1 MQHVLQRPRLG
12 VRRSTAV
19 LSVVA
24 ARLRAQPGRALLI
37 VGGLAVAVAMLTAA
51 VGGSVEARDRAV
63 QQAITD
69 LPLSQRAFRVDLFN
83 LPLGQDYAQA
93 DATAR
98 AALGR
103 LTRAPLLT
111 GTFLRD
117 LRVGGGLVQ
126 LASVQ
131 GLDRISRLESG
142 RLPRRCTPS
151 ACEVVQLG
159 PGTRKSWSEG
169 GINLVRVGVVDLPDR
184 ALFGDT
190 LQSSAQNN
198 GQRPTIL
205 LAAGAA
211 TFDRLPA
218 FDGIYRAYSWLAP
231 VDPHRIQSWQI
242 PALLARES
250 QEQTHLSTIS
260 DLYELSGPDA
270 ALLDAQKRGRSTSA
284 RMVLIGGEL
293 SALLLGFALVA
304 AIGLR
309 RGLANEQRRLAQR
322 GARRPQLALALA
334 AEISAMTLAGLV
346 LGLVGGIVVV
356 AVVAAFLDLPTGGV
370 LSQTLWSWTALLAT
384 AGAWLAAMVAI
395 LAVASQSEDG
405 TRRRRIGL
413 LDVAAAGALVAVVL
427 ELARGGLNTDTLA
440 SGGDPTLMVLLPG
453 LVAFVA
459 AVLVARLLIPLM
471 QGLERVSRRAAIPVR
486 LATLALTRS
495 RRRTVAVCAFLVV
508 SLGLALFASSYK
520 ATLAQG
526 ADDEAAYAVP
536 LDFAVGE
543 GTRLALPLD
552 AAPLRSYDRLAPGVR
567 AYPIVRQLGSAPGP
581 GTAAASPAVLGIPAA
596 AIRNLHWRSD
606 FSGLS
611 QAQIADRL
619 GVHGSVALQGVRLPS
634 STRALT
640 LPIRIEGV
648 PLNLALAATDS
659 RGRTVILQLGNHGPG
674 KHTLRVRLP
683 AGLRLLDGLE
693 VSLATGEQYGFS
705 HRDAEV
711 GASSIPSGRLLL
723 APLRSGTRLLTD
735 WTGWVAKGGG
745 TLATAGG
752 GRELRY
758 AFDTGQ
764 TVFVRRPQPTD
775 RWPLPVVVSSDLGRS
790 LPIGT
795 RFPLDFGD
803 VQLRAQV
810 VGTASRFPDAE
821 QFGEGF
827 VIADESA
834 LSTALDARL
843 AGRGD
848 PLELWIS
855 APSAAQDR
863 VAAALSRQPFGALE
877 VTSRRAMAA
886 RLAEDPL
893 ARAIEI
899 SLTVA
904 ALAALVLAAAGFL
917 VALVS
922 DLRDERGE
930 LFDLEAQG
938 VGPAVL
944 RRQFQIRSIVLVA
957 FGIVGGVILGLVLSR
972 LVVALVQVSAANTV
986 PEPPLR
992 LVPAWNVGLV
1002 AGAILVAVLV
1012 VVVELTAR
1020 RAFAQDLPPRANWS
1034 LE

>member
-1 MQHVLQRPRLG
+1 MRHFLVVG
-12 VRRSTAV
+12 VRRTTAV

-24 ARLRAQPGRALLI
+24 ARLRAQPGRAALI

-63 QQAITD
+63 QQAIAD

-83 LPLGQDYAQA
+83 LPFGQDYAQA

-98 AALGR
+98 GALAKLTKAR
-103 LTRAPLLT
+103 LLS
-111 GTFLRD
+111 GTFLRE

-126 LASVQ
+126 LASVK
-131 GLDRISRLESG
+131 GLDRIARVESG
-142 RLPRRCTPS
+142 RLPRRCTPA

-159 PGTRKSWSEG
+159 SGTRTTWSEG
-169 GINLVRVGVVDLPDR
+169 GINLVRVGTVTLPDR
-184 ALFGDT
+184 AAFGDT
-190 LQSSAQNN
+190 LQPSAQNN

-211 TFDRLPA
+211 AFDRLPA

-231 VDPHRIQSWQI
+231 IDPHGIQSWEI
-242 PALLARES
+242 PGLLARES
-250 QEQTHLSTIS
+250 QEQTQLSTIS

-270 ALLDAQKRGRSTSA
+270 ALLDAQSRGRATSA

-334 AEISAMTLAGLV
+334 GEISAMTLAGLG
-346 LGLVGGIVVV
+346 LGLIGGVVVV
-356 AVVAAFLDLPTGGV
+356 ALVAGGLDLPAGGV
-370 LSQTLWSWTALLAT
+370 LSQTLWSWTALVAT
-384 AGAWLAAMVAI
+384 IGAWLVATIAI
-395 LAVASQSEDG
+395 LSVVASSEDG
-405 TRRRRIGL
+405 VRRRRIGL

-427 ELARGGLNTDTLA
+427 EVARGGINADSLA

-459 AVLVARLLIPLM
+459 AVLVARLLGPLM
-471 QGLERVSRRAAIPVR
+471 RSVERLSRNASLPFR
-486 LATLALTRS
+486 LATLALTRA
-495 RRRTVAVCAFLVV
+495 RRRTVAICAFLVI
-508 SLGLALFASSYK
+508 SLGLALFASSYR

-526 ADDEAAYAVP
+526 AQDEAAFAVP
-536 LDFAVGE
+536 LDFTVSE
-543 GTRLALPLD
+543 GPQLVLPLD
-552 AAPLRSYDRLAPGVR
+552 AAPLASYDRVVPGIR
-567 AYPIVRQLGSAPGP
+567 AYPVVRQIGTAPGQ
-581 GTAAASPAVLGIPAA
+581 GSSAASPAVLGIPAA

-606 FSGLS
+606 FSSLS
-611 QAQIADRL
+611 KDQIADRL
-619 GVHGSVALQGVRLPS
+619 GAHGPVSLRGVTLPA

-640 LPIRIEGV
+640 LPVRIQGV
-648 PLNLALAATDS
+648 ALDLALAGTDA
-659 RGRTVILQLGNHGPG
+659 RGRTVTVQLGNQAPG
-674 KHTLRVRLP
+674 RHELRVVLP
-683 AGLRLLDGLE
+683 AALRKLTGLE
-693 VSLATGEQYGFS
+693 VSLSTGEQYGFS
-705 HRDAEV
+705 HRDAEA
-711 GASSIPSGRLLL
+711 GATTIPSGSMLLG
-723 APLRSGTRLLTD
+723 PLRAGNTVLTD
-735 WTGWVAKGGG
+735 WQGWVAKGGASLAAG
-745 TLATAGG
+745 T
-752 GRELRY
+752 LRY

-764 TVFVRRPQPTD
+764 TVLVREPQPTD
-775 RWPLPVVVSSDLGRS
+775 RWPLPVLVSSDLGRS
-790 LPIGT
+790 LHPGA

-803 VQLRAQV
+803 FQVTAQV
-810 VGTASRFPDAE
+810 VGVASRFPDSE

-843 AGRGD
+843 PGRGD
-848 PLELWIS
+848 PTELWLS
-855 APSAAQDR
+855 APASQQAR
-863 VAAALSRQPFGALE
+863 TAAALAGPPFATLQ
-877 VTSRRAMAA
+877 VASRRAMASQ
-886 RLAEDPL
+886 LAGDPL

-899 SLTVA
+899 ALTVS

-917 VALVS
+917 VALIS
-922 DLRDERGE
+922 DLRDERGD

-944 RRQFQIRSIVLVA
+944 RRQFQVRSILLVLFGVA
-957 FGIVGGVILGLVLSR
+957 GGIVLGLVLSR
-972 LVVALVQVSAANTV
+972 LVVALVQVSAANAV
-986 PEPPLR
+986 PDPPLR
-992 LVPAWNVGLV
+992 LVPAWGIGLAAV
-1002 AGAILVAVLV
+1002 AILFGVLV
-1012 VVVELTAR
+1012 VLVELTAR